1 MITLLSDREVHQLT
15 SYVTEIA
22 TAMDNITFII
32 GGAQTATW
40 EQPTITKSVLAPVDT
55 APVKSQPKTRKSKRH
70 AKAVLTERK
79 VLDIKRRLAAGERAA
94 AICTDYKVHVTTIN
108 AIKYGKTWNH
118 VQLQQAGA

>member
-40 EQPTITKSVLAPVDT
+40 EQPTITKSVLAPADT

-118 VQLQQAGA
+118 VQLQQTGA

>member
-22 TAMDNITFII
+22 AAMDNITFII
-32 GGAQTATW
+32 GGAQTVHMDETAIA
-40 EQPTITKSVLAPVDT
+40 PSVLAPANT
-55 APVKSQPKTRKSKRH
+55 ASVKSQPKTRKSKRH
-70 AKAVLTERK
+70 AKAILTEGK

-94 AICTDYKVHVTTIN
+94 IICRDYKVHVTTIN

-118 VQLQQAGA
+118 VQLQQVNA

>member
-1 MITLLSDREVHQLT
+1 MITLLSDREIHQLT

-32 GGAQTATW
+32 GGAQTVTW
-40 EQPTITKSVLAPVDT
+40 DQPTVTKSVLAPADT

-70 AKAVLTERK
+70 ARALLTERK

-94 AICTDYKVHVTTIN
+94 LICRDYKVHVTTIN
-108 AIKYGKTWNH
+108 AIKYGKTWAH
-118 VQLQQAGA
+118 VQLQQAAA

>member
-32 GGAQTATW
+32 GGAQTASW
-40 EQPTITKSVLAPVDT
+40 EQPTITKSVLAPADT

-70 AKAVLTERK
+70 ARASLTVSK
-79 VLDIKRRLAAGERAA
+79 VMEIKRRLAAGEKAG
-94 AICTDYKVHVTTIN
+94 AICRDYKVHVTTIN
-108 AIKYGKTWNH
+108 SIKYGKTWNH
-118 VQLQQAGA
+118 VQLQQTAA

>member
-15 SYVTEIA
+15 SYVTEITA
-22 TAMDNITFII
+22 AMDNITFII
-32 GGAQTATW
+32 GGAQTVHMDEAAIA
-40 EQPTITKSVLAPVDT
+40 PTVLAPADT

-70 AKAVLTERK
+70 AKAILTERK

-108 AIKYGKTWNH
+108 AIKYGKTWAH
-118 VQLQQAGA
+118 VQLQTAGA

>member
-1 MITLLSDREVHQLT
+1 MITLLSDREVHQLM
-15 SYVTEIA
+15 SYVTEITA
-22 TAMDNITFII
+22 AMDNITFII
-32 GGAQTATW
+32 GGAQTVTW
-40 EQPTITKSVLAPVDT
+40 DQPTVTKSVLAPADT

-70 AKAVLTERK
+70 AKAILTERK

>member
-40 EQPTITKSVLAPVDT
+40 EQPTITKSVLAPADT

-70 AKAVLTERK
+70 VKAVLTERK

>member
-1 MITLLSDREVHQLT
+1 MITLLSDREVHQLM
-15 SYVTEIA
+15 SYVTEITA
-22 TAMDNITFII
+22 AMDNITFII
-32 GGAQTATW
+32 GGAQTVTW
-40 EQPTITKSVLAPVDT
+40 DQPAVTKSVLAPADT

-70 AKAVLTERK
+70 AKAILTEGK

-94 AICTDYKVHVTTIN
+94 LICRDYKVHVTTIN

>member
-1 MITLLSDREVHQLT
+1 
-15 SYVTEIA
+15 VTEIA

-40 EQPTITKSVLAPVDT
+40 EQPTITKSVLAPADT

-118 VQLQQAGA
+118 VQLQQTAA

>member
-1 MITLLSDREVHQLT
+1 MITLFSDREVHQLT

-22 TAMDNITFII
+22 TAMENITFII
-32 GGAQTATW
+32 GGAQTASW
-40 EQPTITKSVLAPVDT
+40 EQPTITKSVLAPADT

-70 AKAVLTERK
+70 ARALLTEGK

-94 AICTDYKVHVTTIN
+94 LICRDYKVHVTTIN